1 MDAAL
6 YLGSWNF
13 DLLGY
18 SARIAALLGG
28 ITRI

>member
-28 ITRI
+28 ITRT